1 MQTCLLDTHE
11 NMNFKTDEE
20 ASKVKREKKAR

>member
-11 NMNFKTDEE
+11 NMNFKNDEE
-20 ASKVKREKKAR
+20 AYKVKREKKAH